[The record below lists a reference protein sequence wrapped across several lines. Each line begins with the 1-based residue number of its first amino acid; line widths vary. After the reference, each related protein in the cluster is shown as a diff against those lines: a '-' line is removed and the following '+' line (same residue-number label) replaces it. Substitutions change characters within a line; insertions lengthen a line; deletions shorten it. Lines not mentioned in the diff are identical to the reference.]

1 MEALLVSTGMVA
13 IAEIGD
19 KTQLLSLVLS
29 ARYRRPLP
37 IISGIL
43 VATLAN
49 HWLAALVGEWVRS
62 VLGPDALRWLVG
74 LSFLAV
80 AAWTLVP
87 DRLDEDEARPRGVGG
102 VFMVTVVAFFIA
114 EMGDKTQVATVLLA
128 ARFDALAQVVA
139 GTTLGMLVANV
150 PAVLAGHLAAPRLPL
165 GWIRGTA
172 AVLFAALGL
181 YVLYGF
187 GASS

>member
-1 MEALLVSTGMVA
+1 MDALLVSVGIVA

-19 KTQLLSLVLS
+19 KTQLLSLVLA
-29 ARYRRPLP
+29 ARYRKPVP
-37 IISGIL
+37 IIVGIL

-49 HWLAALVGEWVRS
+49 HWLAALAGEWVRTM
-62 VLGPDALRWLVG
+62 LGPDALRWLVG

-87 DRLDEDEARPRGVGG
+87 DRLDEDDARPRGGGG
-102 VFMVTVVAFFIA
+102 VFMVTLVAFFIA

-139 GTTLGMLVANV
+139 GTTLGMLLANV

-165 GWIRGTA
+165 AWIRRA
-172 AVLFAALGL
+172 AAALFAVLGL
-181 YVLYGF
+181 YVLLVP
-187 GASS
+187 AAAA

>member
-1 MEALLVSTGMVA
+1 MEALLVSTVMVA

-29 ARYRRPLP
+29 ARYRKPLP
-37 IISGIL
+37 IIAGIL

-49 HWLAALVGEWVRS
+49 HVLAALAGEWVRGL
-62 VLGPDALRWLVG
+62 LGPDALRWLVG

-87 DRLDEDEARPRGVGG
+87 DRLDEDEARPRGGGG
-102 VFMVTVVAFFIA
+102 VFMVTLVAFFIA

-128 ARFDALAQVVA
+128 ARFDALVQVVA
-139 GTTLGMLVANV
+139 GTTLGMLIANV

-165 GWIRGTA
+165 AWIRRAA
-172 AVLFAALGL
+172 AVLFAVLGL
-181 YVLYGF
+181 SVLLAPAVVG
-187 GASS
+187 